1 MARPAPIDPST
12 VWFVI
17 PAYNEGDAIGRVIAA
32 VRDRYPNIVV
42 VDDASTDNTA
52 AVSGIGGARL
62 VRHPIN
68 LGQGAALQTG
78 IDYAL
83 ARGADYIVTFDAD
96 GQHDVEDVSP
106 MLAALQARD
115 ADIAL
120 GSRFLGRTVGMPRS
134 RWLLL
139 KAATF
144 FTRLTVGLALT
155 DCHNGLRVIARR
167 AAERIRIRQNRMAHA
182 SELLE
187 AIRSQGLSF
196 VEVPVTI
203 AYTDYSR
210 AKGQRLGDAVVVFKD
225 LLTARLAQ

>member
-1 MARPAPIDPST
+1 MPRPAPIDPSA

-17 PAYNEGDAIGRVIAA
+17 PAYNEGGAIGRVIAS
-32 VRDRYPNIVV
+32 VRERYPNIVI

-52 AVSGIGGARL
+52 AVAGIGGARL

-83 ARGADYIVTFDAD
+83 AQGAEYIVTFDAD
-96 GQHDVEDVSP
+96 GQHDVEDVAP
-106 MLAALQARD
+106 MLAALQARG
-115 ADIAL
+115 ADLAL

-139 KAATF
+139 KAATL

-155 DCHNGLRVIARR
+155 DCHNGLRVLGRH

-187 AIRSQGLSF
+187 AIRSRGLSY

-210 AKGQRLGDAVVVFKD
+210 AKGQRLGDALVVFKD

>member
-1 MARPAPIDPST
+1 MPRPTAIDAST

-17 PAYNEGDAIGRVIAA
+17 PAYNEGSAVGRVIAA
-32 VRDRYPNIVV
+32 VREHYPNVV
-42 VDDASTDNTA
+42 IVDDASTDNTA
-52 AVSGIGGARL
+52 SVASIGGARL

-83 ARGADYIVTFDAD
+83 AQGADYIVTFDAD

-106 MLAALQARD
+106 MLDALRTRG

-139 KAATF
+139 KFATL

-155 DCHNGLRVIARR
+155 DCHNGLRVMGRR
-167 AAERIRIRQNRMAHA
+167 AAEHIRIRQNRMAHA

-187 AIRSQGLSF
+187 AIRSQGLSY

-203 AYTDYSR
+203 AYTEYSR
-210 AKGQRLGDAVVVFKD
+210 AKGQRLGDALVVFKD

>member
-1 MARPAPIDPST
+1 MPRPTAIDAST

-17 PAYNEGDAIGRVIAA
+17 PAYNEGGAVGRVIAA
-32 VRDRYPNIVV
+32 VREHYPNVV
-42 VDDASTDNTA
+42 IVDDASTDNTA
-52 AVSGIGGARL
+52 SVASIGGARL

-83 ARGADYIVTFDAD
+83 AQGADYIVTFDAD

-106 MLAALQARD
+106 MLDALRARG

-139 KAATF
+139 KFATL

-155 DCHNGLRVIARR
+155 DCHNGLRVMGRR
-167 AAERIRIRQNRMAHA
+167 AAEHIRIRQNRMAHA

-187 AIRSQGLSF
+187 AIRSQGLSY

-203 AYTDYSR
+203 AYTEYSR
-210 AKGQRLGDAVVVFKD
+210 AKGQRLGDALVVFKD